1 LYQCRNFL
9 TVTEILVDLHSGECL
24 LIGFDSKSHTV
35 CNWRIGQCHQLQE
48 LPMKSITILIK
59 TLVLALCLSQMAVAA
74 GAVPQVVNINSA
86 DAATLDR
93 VLIGIG
99 PSKAQAIVA
108 HRKAHGAFRSVDA
121 LGDVKGIGP
130 ATIKRNAGR
139 ISLGA
144 KVPAKTAAK
153 TASPTRAVSA
163 R

>member
-1 LYQCRNFL
+1 
-9 TVTEILVDLHSGECL
+9 
-24 LIGFDSKSHTV
+24 
-35 CNWRIGQCHQLQE
+35 
-48 LPMKSITILIK
+48 MKSITTLIK
-59 TLVLALCLSQMAVAA
+59 AVILALCFSQMAVAA
-74 GAVPQVVNINSA
+74 GAAPQVVNINSA

-130 ATIKRNAGR
+130 ATLKRNAGR
-139 ISLGA
+139 ISLGTKAPA
-144 KVPAKTAAK
+144 KAAVKTAA
-153 TASPTRAVSA
+153 PTRAVSA